1 LLSFLAGFNSI
12 ASVGPAPTSRCLFPS
27 I

>member
-12 ASVGPAPTSRCLFPS
+12 ASIGPAPTSRCLFPS